1 MKFQPGHS
9 GNPAGRP
16 PGSRN
21 KKTIALE
28 EAFAEHGEEILK
40 DVVARAKEGQDTPLR
55 LCMERMLARKRERA
69 IAIALPAIETPEDA
83 RAAVAVVT
91 AELAEGNLT
100 ISEASGLIA
109 LIDRMVRLA
118 ERIAKMEQVRAEAE
132 ARVRMREA
140 RAAQEEREEEE
151 AQALA
156 QRMRDAI
163 AARAARERAQQAPPA
178 APTAAGLE
186 AALYSPVNS
195 DAQSGGEHEA
205 RPVAEAA

>member
-100 ISEASGLIA
+100 IGEASGLIA

-118 ERIAKMEQVRAEAE
+118 ERIAKMEQARHEAE
-132 ARVRMREA
+132 ALVRMREA
-140 RAAQEEREEEE
+140 RAAQEGREEEQ

-156 QRMRDAI
+156 QRMRDVI
-163 AARAARERAQQAPPA
+163 AARAARERAQQGANTPPTPTPPPA
-178 APTAAGLE
+178 A
-186 AALYSPVNS
+186 LYPPVDS
-195 DAQSGGEHEA
+195 DAAPAGEHRPEA
-205 RPVAEAA
+205 VAEAA

>member
-100 ISEASGLIA
+100 IGEASGLIA

-118 ERIAKMEQVRAEAE
+118 ERIAKMEQVRHEAE
-132 ARVRMREA
+132 ALVRMREA
-140 RAAQEEREEEE
+140 RAAQEGREEEQ

-163 AARAARERAQQAPPA
+163 AARAARERAQQAANPP
-178 APTAAGLE
+178 PTPTPPQ
-186 AALYSPVNS
+186 AALYPPVNS
-195 DAQSGGEHEA
+195 GAAPAGEHGPG
-205 RPVAEAA
+205 PVAEAA